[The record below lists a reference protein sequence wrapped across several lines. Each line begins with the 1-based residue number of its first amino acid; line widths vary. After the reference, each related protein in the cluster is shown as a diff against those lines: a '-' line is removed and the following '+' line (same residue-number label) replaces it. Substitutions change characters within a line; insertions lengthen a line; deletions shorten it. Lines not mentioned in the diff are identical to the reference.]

1 MLQRLTPALQRVLF
15 FEPDPGTSTELV
27 QNPLF
32 IEFFP
37 PFFRDVAPKRVQ
49 WPNAR
54 SIASMPWSKAPDAFK
69 RSEASWRRML
79 VTQPP
84 PLRLIVTS
92 RSDGRGGAS
101 QRRGIMNDPCLRMGT
116 LYDFVLPCVN
126 QYASS
131 FCVRWCEDTPSED
144 GERDFPH
151 CRFHNA
157 V

>member
-1 MLQRLTPALQRVLF
+1 
-15 FEPDPGTSTELV
+15 
-27 QNPLF
+27 
-32 IEFFP
+32 
-37 PFFRDVAPKRVQ
+37 
-49 WPNAR
+49 
-54 SIASMPWSKAPDAFK
+54 MPWSKAPDAFK

-79 VTQPP
+79 VTQPS

-101 QRRGIMNDPCLRMGT
+101 QRRGIMNDASLRMGT

-144 GERDFPH
+144 GEREISLIVASTMQCSPNLGREPEIDR
-151 CRFHNA
+151 RFYSNGA
-157 V
+157 QKVEIEFGPTVFVPRVYGSRT